1 MTGKEQVEA
10 LKRVKNPWPQR
21 RVGELSPESRH
32 DVWKAGYLV
41 GFEEGKK
48 AADEASRSRRP

>member
-21 RVGELSPESRH
+21 RVGAFSPESRH
-32 DVWKAGYLV
+32 DVWKAGYLT

-48 AADEASRSRRP
+48 AADEASRSS